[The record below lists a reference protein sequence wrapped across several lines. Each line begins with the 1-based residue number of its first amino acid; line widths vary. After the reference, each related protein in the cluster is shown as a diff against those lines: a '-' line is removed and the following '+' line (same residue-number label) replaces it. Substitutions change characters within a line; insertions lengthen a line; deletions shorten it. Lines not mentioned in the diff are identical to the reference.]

1 MALLSDGA
9 SYLASRYPKATGMLI
24 HLVNTCGMISN
35 VAVFTLAPGV
45 SNYANITKLGGNM
58 EKKIYIFTLFA
69 LSLLIGTILFYTY
82 VFFNGRSGN
91 YYSSNIIEVE
101 QLSSEYY
108 LGPTIDANKDYISNV
123 EYFIELDGF
132 TEAASPIGYFNHFD
146 YKENEIDCKIMIS
159 TFPFNRY
166 VGDFISSNVHVYKG
180 HEIYVHDTYKDESKS
195 NISSVLNMAH
205 LGDYKVEVNISITN
219 QDNYD
224 CYKEIAL
231 EFMYELIDNYVAI
244 NN

>member
-1 MALLSDGA
+1 
-9 SYLASRYPKATGMLI
+9 
-24 HLVNTCGMISN
+24 
-35 VAVFTLAPGV
+35 
-45 SNYANITKLGGNM
+45 M

-146 YKENEIDCKIMIS
+146 YKENGIDCKITIS
-159 TFPFNRY
+159 TFPFDRY

-180 HEIYVHDTYKDESKS
+180 YEIYVHDVLGGSIS
-195 NISSVLNMAH
+195 NIVSVLHMAH

-224 CYKEIAL
+224 CYREISL
-231 EFMYELIDNYVAI
+231 KFMHELIDNYVA
-244 NN
+244 NNN